1 MQAFLDIFDIYLLE
15 AVINGILLGGVLAL
29 LALGL
34 NLIFGVIDVTWICY
48 AELVMIGM
56 YAMYF
61 MVQYYGISYFIAAP
75 LTILL
80 VAILG
85 ALLHYLVIAPLLTA
99 PPINQLLATGGV
111 LFVLQSFATVAF
123 GIDFRNLGIRLPVL
137 AFGDMNFSYA
147 RLLSFLAALVGMVA
161 VYLFMTRTF
170 TGTAIRAISQDRQ
183 IMALM
188 GVDTKRIYLITSAI
202 GGGLAGLAACLLVL
216 QYDVHPF
223 VGLSFGPITFLI
235 CVLGGLGNFIGGF
248 IGVRVRR
255 DHLARRPVLRSRMG
269 LRARLRLFHRHD
281 VHPAR
286 GPAREAPMMGQG
298 RLVAWGIGLAALVA
312 LPFVYRD
319 PYHLHILV
327 LILIWSFAYTS
338 WSMMGRF
345 GLVSLGHGGFMGIG
359 AYVTALL
366 WNHLGL
372 SPWIG
377 IPVSMVAAGAL
388 ALIVGYPCFR
398 FRITGHYFVLV
409 TLALSGI
416 VLQVIT
422 ATRDYTGGSLG
433 YTPNRASGSKLLALQ
448 FDDKTSWYLVALAVW
463 LGGIVVW
470 HLIDRGMSRYALEAI
485 SEDEDAAAAA
495 GVDVTAEKLKIT
507 LISAVM
513 TALAGAIYC
522 QYQMFITPDTV
533 SGIAV
538 SLQMVFAAIVGGLFV
553 SLGPTVG
560 AVITILLAETL
571 RIGFGT
577 RAVGWDNLVY
587 GVLLVLFIIFLPKG
601 ILGSL
606 LDRLKPQRK
615 VPRAHEQKA
624 VHTARP
630 GT

>member
-1 MQAFLDIFDIYLLE
+1 M
-15 AVINGILLGGVLAL
+15 
-29 LALGL
+29 
-34 NLIFGVIDVTWICY
+34 
-48 AELVMIGM
+48 M
-56 YAMYF
+56 
-61 MVQYYGISYFIAAP
+61 
-75 LTILL
+75 
-80 VAILG
+80 
-85 ALLHYLVIAPLLTA
+85 
-99 PPINQLLATGGV
+99 
-111 LFVLQSFATVAF
+111 
-123 GIDFRNLGIRLPVL
+123 
-137 AFGDMNFSYA
+137 
-147 RLLSFLAALVGMVA
+147 
-161 VYLFMTRTF
+161 
-170 TGTAIRAISQDRQ
+170 RQ
-183 IMALM
+183 
-188 GVDTKRIYLITSAI
+188 GQ
-202 GGGLAGLAACLLVL
+202 LAGW
-216 QYDVHPF
+216 
-223 VGLSFGPITFLI
+223 
-235 CVLGGLGNFIGGF
+235 
-248 IGVRVRR
+248 GV
-255 DHLARRPVLRSRMG
+255 
-269 LRARLRLFHRHD
+269 
-281 VHPAR
+281 
-286 GPAREAPMMGQG
+286 
-298 RLVAWGIGLAALVA
+298 GLAALIA

-366 WNHLGL
+366 WNHLGW

-388 ALIVGYPCFR
+388 ALLVGYPCFR

-433 YTPNRASGSKLLALQ
+433 YTPNRAATNKLLALQ
-448 FDDKTSWYLVALAVW
+448 FDDKTTWYLIALGVW
-463 LGGIVVW
+463 LAGLVVW
-470 HLIDRGMSRYALEAI
+470 HWVDRSMSRHALEAI

-507 LISAVM
+507 LISALM

-538 SLQMVFAAIVGGLFV
+538 SLQMVFAAIVGGLYV
-553 SLGPTVG
+553 SLGPTIG
-560 AVITILLAETL
+560 AVITILLAEAL

-587 GVLLVLFIIFLPKG
+587 GLLLVLFIIFLPKG

-615 VPRAHEQKA
+615 VSSSS
-624 VHTARP
+624 
-630 GT
+630 

>member
-1 MQAFLDIFDIYLLE
+1 
-15 AVINGILLGGVLAL
+15 
-29 LALGL
+29 
-34 NLIFGVIDVTWICY
+34 
-48 AELVMIGM
+48 
-56 YAMYF
+56 
-61 MVQYYGISYFIAAP
+61 
-75 LTILL
+75 
-80 VAILG
+80 
-85 ALLHYLVIAPLLTA
+85 
-99 PPINQLLATGGV
+99 
-111 LFVLQSFATVAF
+111 
-123 GIDFRNLGIRLPVL
+123 
-137 AFGDMNFSYA
+137 
-147 RLLSFLAALVGMVA
+147 
-161 VYLFMTRTF
+161 
-170 TGTAIRAISQDRQ
+170 
-183 IMALM
+183 
-188 GVDTKRIYLITSAI
+188 
-202 GGGLAGLAACLLVL
+202 
-216 QYDVHPF
+216 
-223 VGLSFGPITFLI
+223 
-235 CVLGGLGNFIGGF
+235 
-248 IGVRVRR
+248 
-255 DHLARRPVLRSRMG
+255 
-269 LRARLRLFHRHD
+269 
-281 VHPAR
+281 
-286 GPAREAPMMGQG
+286 MMGQG
-298 RLVAWGIGLAALVA
+298 RLAAWGIGLAALVA
-312 LPFVYRD
+312 LPFLYRD

-372 SPWIG
+372 TPWIG
-377 IPVSMVAAGAL
+377 IPISMVAAGAL

-433 YTPNRASGSKLLALQ
+433 YTPDRASGNRLLALQ
-448 FDDKTSWYLVALAVW
+448 FDDKTTWYLIALAVW
-463 LGGIVVW
+463 LFGIVVW
-470 HLIDRGMSRYALEAI
+470 HWVDRSMARYALEAI

-507 LISAVM
+507 LLSAVM

-560 AVITILLAETL
+560 AIITILLAESL

-577 RAVGWDNLVY
+577 KAVGWDNLVY
-587 GVLLVLFIIFLPKG
+587 GLLLVLFIIFLPKG

-606 LDRLKPQRK
+606 LDRLKKPQRK
-615 VPRAHEQKA
+615 VTRAHEHEA
-624 VHTARP
+624 VEIARP
-630 GT
+630 GA

>member
-1 MQAFLDIFDIYLLE
+1 M
-15 AVINGILLGGVLAL
+15 
-29 LALGL
+29 
-34 NLIFGVIDVTWICY
+34 
-48 AELVMIGM
+48 
-56 YAMYF
+56 
-61 MVQYYGISYFIAAP
+61 
-75 LTILL
+75 
-80 VAILG
+80 
-85 ALLHYLVIAPLLTA
+85 
-99 PPINQLLATGGV
+99 TG
-111 LFVLQSFATVAF
+111 
-123 GIDFRNLGIRLPVL
+123 R
-137 AFGDMNFSYA
+137 
-147 RLLSFLAALVGMVA
+147 
-161 VYLFMTRTF
+161 
-170 TGTAIRAISQDRQ
+170 
-183 IMALM
+183 
-188 GVDTKRIYLITSAI
+188 
-202 GGGLAGLAACLLVL
+202 
-216 QYDVHPF
+216 
-223 VGLSFGPITFLI
+223 
-235 CVLGGLGNFIGGF
+235 
-248 IGVRVRR
+248 
-255 DHLARRPVLRSRMG
+255 
-269 LRARLRLFHRHD
+269 
-281 VHPAR
+281 
-286 GPAREAPMMGQG
+286 G
-298 RLVAWGIGLAALVA
+298 RLAAWGIGLAALIA

-366 WNHLGL
+366 WNHLGV

-377 IPVSMVAAGAL
+377 IPVGMVAAGVL

-433 YTPNRASGSKLLALQ
+433 YTPNRASGNKLLALQ
-448 FDDKTSWYLVALAVW
+448 FDDKTSWYLIALGVW
-463 LGGIVVW
+463 LVGIVVW
-470 HLIDRGMSRYALEAI
+470 HLIDRSMSRYALEAI

-560 AVITILLAETL
+560 AVITILLTETL

-577 RAVGWDNLVY
+577 KAVGWDNLVY

-606 LDRLKPQRK
+606 LDRLKSQRK

-624 VHTARP
+624 VQIARP